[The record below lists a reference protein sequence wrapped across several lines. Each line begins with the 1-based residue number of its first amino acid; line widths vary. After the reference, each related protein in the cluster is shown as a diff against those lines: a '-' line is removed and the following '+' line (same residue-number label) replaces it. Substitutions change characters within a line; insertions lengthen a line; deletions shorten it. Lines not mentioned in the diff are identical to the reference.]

1 MRSCSPNAICIE
13 LGYALN
19 YKALQRD
26 VTKTS
31 HVDDKISESKELEMA
46 IAPGR
51 LQVSRQ
57 VYLWL
62 MAAMYLFAFSSLYS
76 QIPGTPTV
84 SNNALYPRFYR
95 HFLPHGCQPK

>member
-1 MRSCSPNAICIE
+1 MGHSQSACEAVPHAICIE
-13 LGYALN
+13 L
-19 YKALQRD
+19 ALQRD

-31 HVDDKISESKELEMA
+31 HVDDKINEGKELEMA

-84 SNNALYPRFYR
+84 SNNAHFYR